1 MLCGDFV
8 WPTVFARGWTEAVH
22 LYQLGSAIAAL
33 TALALFTSSTSM
45 YHHGPDFCRYWRMDG
60 GYALWTSCVCQWGLD
75 SLTHEQVLEV
85 WYAWPLCS
93 GLLQG
98 EWYGHAA
105 KCAP

>member
-1 MLCGDFV
+1 MVAML
-8 WPTVFARGWTEAVH
+8 
-22 LYQLGSAIAAL
+22 Y
-33 TALALFTSSTSM
+33 
-45 YHHGPDFCRYWRMDG
+45 GPPVSVSG
-60 GYALWTSCVCQWGLD
+60 GLD